1 MIVFDLAKTGPET
14 IVERLINMCHAAADS
29 GEIVN
34 EPVYVEFKKKVW
46 IVTYINSVG
55 EFAESFKSRD
65 EAVKFMD
72 GLLENGMAHEV
83 KIRGAEK

>member
-1 MIVFDLAKTGPET
+1 MIVFDLAKTSPET

-46 IVTYINSVG
+46 TVTYVNKFG
-55 EFAESFKSRD
+55 EFAQMFNSKELATEF
-65 EAVKFMD
+65 ATN
-72 GLLENGMAHEV
+72 LLDNNISTDV
-83 KIRGAEK
+83 KIRGTER